1 MLTREHLFAVKL
13 SNDNLSEFLNSW
25 DEVMLEMIDEID
37 EGTLAMQF
45 RKGFDLKD
53 YLKQYDMDRFRTGEE
68 NNYRALYHLAQRIV
82 DERLLSGNSIAL
94 DPTAKCKGKG
104 ATGKGGEKGWNKGK
118 PQDPAVKMEQGD
130 CRAWCI
136 YGKCPRGDD
145 CQFVH
150 STSKRGKTAKSTS
163 QAPRCDETPDPKK
176 GKGKG
181 KDRDKKGGGRG
192 K

>member
-68 NNYRALYHLAQRIV
+68 NNYREL
-82 DERLLSGNSIAL
+82 
-94 DPTAKCKGKG
+94 
-104 ATGKGGEKGWNKGK
+104 
-118 PQDPAVKMEQGD
+118 
-130 CRAWCI
+130 
-136 YGKCPRGDD
+136 
-145 CQFVH
+145 
-150 STSKRGKTAKSTS
+150 
-163 QAPRCDETPDPKK
+163 
-176 GKGKG
+176 
-181 KDRDKKGGGRG
+181 
-192 K
+192 